1 MRRRLRRL
9 GGRSMARRP
18 GDDGVAPLTL
28 SPRVLRVGG
37 WVVAILLIAGIAV
50 VVGLLGGDADET
62 GIGAEPSASAD
73 AATGPVIAFGTALD
87 LATGEVATDAR
98 SDRFAGGDTF
108 VYSVAP
114 SSSAP
119 PSAVYVEVRRVTA
132 GTEEIVQAPVDAQV
146 LPNPAV
152 IAFRVPTEDL
162 LAVFGPGEYR
172 MLIYADPEADP
183 VAEGSFLLVAA
194 PGASPSARPSVAP

>member
-18 GDDGVAPLTL
+18 GDDSVAPLTP
-28 SPRVLRVGG
+28 SPRVLRIGG

-62 GIGAEPSASAD
+62 GIGAGPSASAD
-73 AATGPVIAFGTALD
+73 TATGPVIAFGTALD
-87 LATGEVATDAR
+87 PATGEVAADAR
-98 SDRFAGGDTF
+98 SDRFADGDTF

-114 SSSAP
+114 SSAP
-119 PSAVYVEVRRVTA
+119 PPAVYVEVRRVTA

-183 VAEGSFLLVAA
+183 VAEGSFVLVAA
-194 PGASPSARPSVAP
+194 PGASPSGSPSVTP

>member
-1 MRRRLRRL
+1 M
-9 GGRSMARRP
+9 GARSMARRP
-18 GDDGVAPLTL
+18 GGDGAAPLTL
-28 SPRVLRVGG
+28 SPRVLRIGG

-50 VVGLLGGDADET
+50 VVGLLGGDADEPL
-62 GIGAEPSASAD
+62 IGGGPSASAD
-73 AATGPVIAFGTALD
+73 TAAGPEIAFGTALD
-87 LATGEVATDAR
+87 AATGEVATDAR
-98 SDRFAGGDTF
+98 TDRFAEGDTF
-108 VYSVAP
+108 VYSVEP
-114 SSSAP
+114 SSSAAP

-132 GTEEIVQAPVDAQV
+132 EAEEIVQAPVDAQV

-183 VAEGSFLLVAA
+183 VAEGSFILVAA
-194 PGASPSARPSVAP
+194 PGAGASANPSVAP